1 MLYTGPH
8 HSGSMAQVILEELSK
23 LRQKVDKMVDAT
35 VESDEDEEFVV
46 KLASKQ
52 ELDIFEERLKAND
65 EGLKSKLVII
75 LIKIIINK
83 YLLSIHVA
91 LFWL

>member
-1 MLYTGPH
+1 
-8 HSGSMAQVILEELSK
+8 MAQVILEELSK

-52 ELDIFEERLKAND
+52 ELDIFEERLKANE

>member
-1 MLYTGPH
+1 
-8 HSGSMAQVILEELSK
+8 MAQVILEELSK

>member
-1 MLYTGPH
+1 
-8 HSGSMAQVILEELSK
+8 MAQVIIEELSK

-52 ELDIFEERLKAND
+52 ELNIFEERLKAND

-83 YLLSIHVA
+83 YLLSIHFA

>member
-1 MLYTGPH
+1 
-8 HSGSMAQVILEELSK
+8 MAQVILEELSK

-35 VESDEDEEFVV
+35 VESDEDDEFVV

-52 ELDIFEERLKAND
+52 ELDIFEERLKANE

>member
-1 MLYTGPH
+1 
-8 HSGSMAQVILEELSK
+8 
-23 LRQKVDKMVDAT
+23 MVDAT